1 MSRASAKH
9 ADVDALVS
17 GVREGERAALARAI
31 TLVESEREA
40 DAAPARELLARLS
53 PFTGRALRLGISG
66 VPGAGKS
73 TLIDALGVDL
83 VGRGH
88 KLAVLAVDPSSRK
101 SGGSILGDKT
111 RMARLA
117 REENAFIRPSPS
129 GTTLGGVAN
138 KTRQAMLVCEAA
150 GYDLVFVETVGVGQ
164 SETSVADMVDLVV
177 VLLLSGAGDEL
188 QGIKRG
194 VLEVADAVV
203 IQKADGD
210 ATLRAERAKKD
221 LTVALSL
228 LRGGDAHGPPPV
240 MLTSAVEGTGL
251 AELFAWAESEA
262 AARKSDGRFE
272 ARRRAQALSFFRHL
286 LDEGVRRRFRQ
297 SPEVAKQLPE
307 LEARVSSGAQD
318 PALAADE
325 LLAIYRGP

>member
-1 MSRASAKH
+1 MSRGSAKR
-9 ADVDALVS
+9 ADVDALER
-17 GVREGERAALARAI
+17 GVRAGDRAALARAI
-31 TLVESEREA
+31 TLVESEREV
-40 DAAPARELLARLS
+40 DGAAARELLARLTPS
-53 PFTGRALRLGISG
+53 AGGALRVGISG

-73 TLIDALGVDL
+73 TLIDALGVTL
-83 VGRGH
+83 VEAGH

-117 REENAFIRPSPS
+117 REEHAFIRPSPS

-150 GYDLVFVETVGVGQ
+150 GYDLIFVETVGVGQ

-177 VLLLSGAGDEL
+177 LLLLAGAGDEL

-210 ATLRAERAKKD
+210 ASLRAQRAKKD

-240 MLTSAVEGTGL
+240 MLTSALDGTGL
-251 AELFAWAESEA
+251 DALWAWIEAEA
-262 AARKSDGRFE
+262 ATRRADGRFE
-272 ARRRAQALSFFRHL
+272 ARRRAQAKSFFRAL
-286 LDEGVRRRFRQ
+286 LDDGVRRSFRQ
-297 SPEVAKQLPE
+297 SPDVAKGLPE
-307 LEARVSSGAQD
+307 LEAQVAEGALD
-318 PALAADE
+318 PAQAAE
-325 LLAIYRGP
+325 QLLALFERG